1 MTAIIPFDSG
11 SKLPAYLSNR
21 TGSINAEVL
30 SALGAKYPVLSIKGK
45 VFTLVKGK
53 EKKLLTREI
62 DGEEEA
68 VQSLQLVVV
77 RANTKY
83 RVFYATQFTE
93 GESDNK
99 KPTCVS
105 NDGIAP
111 NRMAAEPQNKTCQG
125 CPQNVWGIRDG
136 KGTACSVKTRIA
148 VIDPAN
154 MNLDEPYLLNVPA
167 ASRAGFAQLVEQID
181 SRGADYNA
189 AVIRVSFDK
198 EAAAPKLVFKPT
210 GWLSQDVHEKVA
222 AAFDSELVK
231 EMVGILATP
240 PAEDHDEDSGVAQ
253 AAQAARTAVAAAKA
267 KPAPVIDLD
276 DIEDIVAKAEKPVE
290 VKKAEKPK
298 AIKKETAAPSTE
310 DLLAD
315 MDALLGNKDD

>member
-21 TGSINAEVL
+21 TGSINKDVL
-30 SALGAKYPVLSIKGK
+30 ATMGAKYPVLSIKGK
-45 VFTLVKGK
+45 VFTLVKGS

-105 NDGIAP
+105 NDGVAP
-111 NRMAAEPQNKTCQG
+111 NKMAAQPQNKTCQG
-125 CPQNVWGIRDG
+125 CPQNVWGVRDG
-136 KGTACSVKTRIA
+136 KGTACSVKTRLA

-154 MNLDEPYLLNVPA
+154 MNLEEPYLLNVPA

-181 SRGADYNA
+181 ARGADYNA

-222 AAFDSELVK
+222 ASFDADLVK
-231 EMVGILATP
+231 EMVGVVSTADTV
-240 PAEDHDEDSGVAQ
+240 DHDEGTGVAQ

-267 KPAPVIDLD
+267 KPAPVVDLD
-276 DIEDIVAKAEKPVE
+276 DIEDVVAKAEKPVE
-290 VKKAEKPK
+290 GKKAKP
-298 AIKKETAAPSTE
+298 AKKEATAASTE